1 MARIGA
7 RRFLRCAAGVILK
20 IRTGNGGAM
29 KIADLLDGLDLVQDF
44 SYPELETM
52 AGYMTLDEVP
62 KGRTIF
68 EEGDLGDFMLV
79 VVDGRIGI
87 YKGGEHGRQL
97 LSSEMKGRIIGEM
110 AMIDHERRSAT
121 CIAETDCMLLILTST
136 NLKSLALAHPML
148 AYHLMASL
156 ARILS
161 RRLRRASGM
170 MADFLDR

>member
-1 MARIGA
+1 
-7 RRFLRCAAGVILK
+7 
-20 IRTGNGGAM
+20 M
-29 KIADLLDGLDLVQDF
+29 KIADLLDGLELVRDF

-52 AGYMTLDEVP
+52 AGYMSLHATP
-62 KGRTIF
+62 KGGVIF
-68 EEGDLGDFMLV
+68 EEGDLGDFMLI

-97 LSSEMKGRIIGEM
+97 LSSEAKGRIIGEM

-121 CIAETDCMLLILTST
+121 CVAETDCELLILTST
-136 NLKSLALAHPML
+136 NLKNLALERPML
-148 AYHLMASL
+148 AFHFMTSL